1 MAQDIGREQGE
12 NRDGRQP
19 GPDLRSS
26 QVEVEDPE
34 ERDEEKRIPGKLAGT
49 PLRDAPG
56 GQGGRGRGL
65 QLQAPRSGGR
75 RDVETGGR
83 HDASIAYAS
92 GGPAAGSIGYND
104 GVKIPAAL
112 RRRPWMPLELA
123 LAVLLLVW
131 RCLAPTWHPVYL
143 DLLFY
148 LGLYWVFLI
157 LDAKAD
163 RVETLTAFLMIALFG
178 IYLRAQMPHWLVL
191 VDLLP

>member
-1 MAQDIGREQGE
+1 
-12 NRDGRQP
+12 
-19 GPDLRSS
+19 
-26 QVEVEDPE
+26 
-34 ERDEEKRIPGKLAGT
+34 
-49 PLRDAPG
+49 
-56 GQGGRGRGL
+56 
-65 QLQAPRSGGR
+65 
-75 RDVETGGR
+75 
-83 HDASIAYAS
+83 
-92 GGPAAGSIGYND
+92 
-104 GVKIPAAL
+104 
-112 RRRPWMPLELA
+112 MPLELA